1 MRCRKDWATTISKW
15 SQFWYKTSR
24 TSHTD
29 LSHSCLFHPKC
40 QFKKKKK
47 LPLAMISGPKLDDGK
62 EKVKLRAASI
72 EPQDVMLNLT
82 HWPQTLHGV
91 TWFSGKPIYRKVKS
105 VVSLVWTCVMCFLI
119 KDGWAVVVPPSFNMF
134 NSSKRKVSQNPG
146 CPKNGVFS

>member
-1 MRCRKDWATTISKW
+1 
-15 SQFWYKTSR
+15 
-24 TSHTD
+24 
-29 LSHSCLFHPKC
+29 
-40 QFKKKKK
+40 
-47 LPLAMISGPKLDDGK
+47 LAMISGPKLDDGK

-146 CPKNGVFS
+146 CRKNGVFS